1 MKKLTY
7 ILAAA
12 MAVYA
17 LNACG
22 SRGHGADSGEGH
34 DDDHEAHSAVHSHDS
49 EHNHTGHSHEH
60 ATHDHSDHNH
70 SEEAHAPGI
79 IEFSSEQAPACH
91 PDRNVVIQFR
101 QAGYRSFVQFIP
113 PPWKL
118 PAFPCH
124 DNVESARLIKKS
136 TPKRAQSI

>member
-22 SRGHGADSGEGH
+22 SRG
-34 DDDHEAHSAVHSHDS
+34 HEAHSAVHSHDS

-60 ATHDHSDHNH
+60 ATHDHTDHNH
-70 SEEAHAPGI
+70 SEETHAPGI

-91 PDRNVVIQFR
+91 PDRNVVIQLR
-101 QAGYRSFVQFIP
+101 QAGYRSFVQFIQAGKHHLEP
-113 PPWKL
+113 LWTGR
-118 PAFPCH
+118 PA
-124 DNVESARLIKKS
+124 
-136 TPKRAQSI
+136 

>member
-34 DDDHEAHSAVHSHDS
+34 DDGHEAHSAVHSHDS
-49 EHNHTGHSHEH
+49 EHNHTGHS
-60 ATHDHSDHNH
+60 
-70 SEEAHAPGI
+70 EETHAPGI

-101 QAGYRSFVQFIP
+101 QAGYRSFV
-113 PPWKL
+113 KL
-118 PAFPCH
+118 FLCAPSCNSSRQASTIWSHCGPCALPRCSH
-124 DNVESARLIKKS
+124 FRDI
-136 TPKRAQSI
+136 

>member
-22 SRGHGADSGEGH
+22 SRG
-34 DDDHEAHSAVHSHDS
+34 HEAHSAVHSHDS

-60 ATHDHSDHNH
+60 ATHDHTDHNH

-79 IEFSSEQAPACH
+79 IEFSSEQADLPLTYSGKISR
-91 PDRNVVIQFR
+91 PMRFR
-101 QAGYRSFVQFIP
+101 L
-113 PPWKL
+113 L
-118 PAFPCH
+118 PLL
-124 DNVESARLIKKS
+124 RG
-136 TPKRAQSI
+136 

>member
-1 MKKLTY
+1 
-7 ILAAA
+7 

-22 SRGHGADSGEGH
+22 SRG
-34 DDDHEAHSAVHSHDS
+34 HEAHSAVHSHDS

-101 QAGYRSFVQFIP
+101 QAGYRSFV
-113 PPWKL
+113 KL
-118 PAFPCH
+118 FLCAPSC
-124 DNVESARLIKKS
+124 NSSRQV
-136 TPKRAQSI
+136 T

>member
-22 SRGHGADSGEGH
+22 SRG
-34 DDDHEAHSAVHSHDS
+34 HEAHSAVHSHDS

-101 QAGYRSFVQFIP
+101 QAGYRSFV
-113 PPWKL
+113 KL
-118 PAFPCH
+118 FLCAPSCNSSRQGYP
-124 DNVESARLIKKS
+124 S
-136 TPKRAQSI
+136 TDVCIGYTLPRCPENDYI

>member
-22 SRGHGADSGEGH
+22 SR
-34 DDDHEAHSAVHSHDS
+34 DHEAHSAVHSHDS

-60 ATHDHSDHNH
+60 ATHDHTDHNH
-70 SEEAHAPGI
+70 SEETHAPGI

-101 QAGYRSFVQFIP
+101 QAGYRSFV
-113 PPWKL
+113 KL
-118 PAFPCH
+118 FLCAPSCNSSRQA
-124 DNVESARLIKKS
+124 S
-136 TPKRAQSI
+136 TIWSHCGRGDLPRCSHFRDI